1 MAKAGFY
8 YLNET
13 DHVCC
18 AWCQGIIA
26 KWEIGDNPF
35 TEHVRFF
42 PQCSRAQLGP
52 NVELQ
57 SAQPLCSLGIQ
68 RKETPKREK
77 YSSLDARIRSFADW
91 PSEDIQSA
99 EVLASAGFYYQ
110 NMDDQVMCFQCSG
123 GLRSWQRE
131 DDAWFEHARWFPNCE
146 FVQLV
151 KGQQYI
157 DQVQQQQRPSLTEVM
172 NSDIVKRALELGLSQ
187 QNIQA
192 VTKYQLEHFSRPF
205 RSTEELVNAVLE
217 HNETHI
223 DECVV
228 TTAADDDR
236 TAGSTERKSS
246 LKVTTS
252 IASGGAQINSSNN
265 KIAVSKVHE
274 STTNSSGET
283 STKCQAYDKSTAKPT
298 NGTKNLTLEEENRQL
313 KDARLCKVCM
323 DEDVAVVFLPCGH
336 LGKFSIFVMLKSTFR
351 SLITQFS
358 FITLQ

>member
-1 MAKAGFY
+1 MRLSSFQIAFIAPESLAKAGFY

-18 AWCQGIIA
+18 AWCQGVIA
-26 KWEIGDNPF
+26 KWEMGDDPF

-57 SAQPLCSLGIQ
+57 SVAPIRSLGIQ
-68 RKETPKREK
+68 PIATPKREK
-77 YSSLDARIRSFADW
+77 YSSLDARVRSFANW
-91 PSEDIQSA
+91 PSDEIQSA

-110 NMDDQVMCFQCSG
+110 NIDDQVMCFQCSG

-131 DDAWFEHARWFPNCE
+131 DDAWFEHARWFPTCE

-157 DQVQQQQRPSLTEVM
+157 DQVQQQQRPSLAEVM
-172 NSDIVKRALELGLSQ
+172 SSDIVKKALELGLSQ
-187 QNIQA
+187 ENIRT

-205 RSTEELVNAVLE
+205 RSSEELVNAVLE
-217 HNETHI
+217 RDETHI
-223 DECVV
+223 DDCVV
-228 TTAADDDR
+228 ATATTDDAN
-236 TAGSTERKSS
+236 AGPTVRKTS
-246 LKVTTS
+246 LKTTS
-252 IASGGAQINSSNN
+252 IAGGIATINNCSNKVN
-265 KIAVSKVHE
+265 VSKADE
-274 STTNSSGET
+274 STTNSSGES
-283 STKCQAYDKSTAKPT
+283 STKVQATGKSMMSNA
-298 NGTKNLTLEEENRQL
+298 NRNMTLEEENRQL

-336 LGKFSIFVMLKSTFR
+336 LGK
-351 SLITQFS
+351 
-358 FITLQ
+358 